1 MKEQEFWRDRSSGR
15 LYAVELHDGIVTG
28 SAGPL
33 SASELEPGFLATF
46 DYASDEAA
54 WLEEHREGFDL
65 YRCVP
70 PHSGGETGRPYPELD
85 RLTVAH
91 AMHPGVIT
99 CLPDASLRRVSRTMT
114 SARVHAVVVWG
125 DEEDDSEGIW
135 GAISDLDL
143 ITAVARGETLA
154 RAAVGASGTP
164 VATIGENASLQ
175 RAAELMERHGVTH
188 LVVLAEGRLR
198 PVGVL
203 SSLDVAR
210 VLGSEPHA

>member
-1 MKEQEFWRDRSSGR
+1 
-15 LYAVELHDGIVTG
+15 
-28 SAGPL
+28 
-33 SASELEPGFLATF
+33 
-46 DYASDEAA
+46 
-54 WLEEHREGFDL
+54 
-65 YRCVP
+65 
-70 PHSGGETGRPYPELD
+70 
-85 RLTVAH
+85 
-91 AMHPGVIT
+91 
-99 CLPDASLRRVSRTMT
+99 MT

>member
-1 MKEQEFWRDRSSGR
+1 VREHEFWRDRASGR
-15 LYAVELHDGIVTG
+15 LYAVELRDGVVTG

-33 SASELEPGFLATF
+33 SAGELEPTFLAGF
-46 DYASDEAA
+46 DYAADEAT
-54 WLEEHREGFDL
+54 WLEEHREDFDL

-70 PHSGGETGRPYPELD
+70 PHTDDAGRPYAELE
-85 RLTVAH
+85 RLSVAR
-91 AMHPGVIT
+91 AMHAGVIT

-114 SARVHAVVVWG
+114 TARVHAVVVWG

-143 ITAVARGETLA
+143 ITAVARGESSA

-164 VATIGENASLQ
+164 VATIGQNASLQ
-175 RAAELMERHGVTH
+175 HAAELMEREGVTH
-188 LVVLAEGRLR
+188 LVVLEEERLR

-203 SSLDVAR
+203 SALDVAR

>member
-1 MKEQEFWRDRSSGR
+1 MKEQEFWRARSTGR
-15 LYAVELHDGIVTG
+15 VYAVELQDGVVTG

-33 SASELEPGFLATF
+33 STGELDPGFLAAF
-46 DYASDEAA
+46 DYSAEEAG
-54 WLEEHREGFDL
+54 WLEEHREDFDL

-70 PHSGGETGRPYPELD
+70 RHTGDGAGRPYPELE
-85 RLTVAH
+85 RLTVAN

-99 CLPDASLRRVSRTMT
+99 CLPDATLRRVSRTMT

-125 DEEDDSEGIW
+125 DEEDDSEGLW

-154 RAAVGASGTP
+154 RGAVGAAGAP
-164 VATIGENASLQ
+164 VATIGENARLHH
-175 RAAELMERHGVTH
+175 AAELMEQRGVTH
-188 LVVLAEGRLR
+188 LVVIDEVRLR

-210 VLGSEPHA
+210 ILGAEPHP

>member
-1 MKEQEFWRDRSSGR
+1 MKEQEFWRDRASGR
-15 LYAVELHDGIVTG
+15 LYAVELHDGVVTG

-46 DYASDEAA
+46 DYSSDGVA
-54 WLEEHREGFDL
+54 WLEERREDFDL

-70 PHSGGETGRPYPELD
+70 PDASDTTGRPYPELE
-85 RLTVAH
+85 RLTVAR

-99 CLPDASLRRVSRTMT
+99 CLPDSSLRRVSRTMT

-154 RAAVGASGTP
+154 RSAVGASGTP
-164 VATIGENASLQ
+164 VATIGESASLQ
-175 RAAELMERHGVTH
+175 RAAEVMERRGVTH
-188 LVVLAEGRLR
+188 LVVLDEDRLR

-210 VLGSEPHA
+210 VLGAQPHA